1 MTERGGL
8 LLHRPA
14 EDANRFQT
22 FTKPLFQ
29 SDGVSPPTQVTDD
42 AWKQRL
48 IHLHSNMS
56 PKAARGRNPRG
67 GGPKRKRDDEEEEM
81 VWGLESM
88 TRDAAKQQRN
98 DRTRVRRQ
106 LGSGEDE
113 ASALEYLHRHGG
125 NATAAE
131 LCVLVDL
138 SAGRGKFDDCLVIG
152 LVGSDC
158 LTLGLVVCLQQL
170 SIESVFKR
178 KLTKIV

>member
-8 LLHRPA
+8 LLHRPS
-14 EDANRFQT
+14 EDSNRFQT

-29 SDGVSPPTQVTDD
+29 SDGVPPPTQVTDD

-56 PKAARGRNPRG
+56 PKAVRGRNPRG

-88 TRDAAKQQRN
+88 TRDAAKQQRKN
-98 DRTRVRRQ
+98 KTRARRQ
-106 LGSGEDE
+106 LGSGEDD
-113 ASALEYLHRHGG
+113 ACALEYLHRHGG

-131 LCVLVDL
+131 LSVLVNL
-138 SAGRGKFDDCLVIG
+138 SAGRGEYHDYLIIG
-152 LVGSDC
+152 DSIRL
-158 LTLGLVVCLQQL
+158 L
-170 SIESVFKR
+170 SYPWPVHLLCSNQASKMSAKEN
-178 KLTKIV
+178 